1 MHYRHV
7 AIDPFQPTVWDG
19 VGIQSLERAGLSD
32 LVEVMQEPSCRV
44 LPRLLSSG
52 RQFGI
57 MYVDGS
63 HLFEDVFVDAYFG
76 ARLLTDGG

>member
-1 MHYRHV
+1 
-7 AIDPFQPTVWDG
+7 
-19 VGIQSLERAGLSD
+19 
-32 LVEVMQEPSCRV
+32 
-44 LPRLLSSG
+44 
-52 RQFGI
+52 